1 MLTPTFRYHPS
12 IVAQAFGT
20 LGAMFPGRVILG
32 IGTGE
37 SLNEVPSTG
46 EPWPEFKERF
56 ARLREAV
63 TLIRKLWR
71 EERVTFEG
79 EYYKTEKATIYD
91 RPDDEVPIYVAA
103 AGALVAK
110 YAGRKGDGFIC
121 TSGKKRELYTE
132 TLLPNVAEGIALAGE
147 RKQHY
152 DRMIEIKVSFDTDKE
167 RALQDTR
174 HWAALALTPEE
185 KMSVED
191 PVEMQRL
198 ADALPLERAASR
210 WIVSND
216 PDELIEN
223 IGDYVELGFNHL
235 VSTRPAR
242 TRHAS
247 SSCSPRRSCRGCAS
261 GSAESSQARAA
272 GHPRPADGEGRR
284 RSGRADRRG
293 IARRAGRSPATCW
306 CWRRRSSPRPRA
318 AWSSSR
324 PSRRRSA
331 RSSWP
336 PRSEGPAAG
345 RADPFGIGAGRAL
358 PAEPADRPA

>member
-1 MLTPTFRYHPS
+1 VLKLGYKASAEQFAPGKLLDFSVHAEKAGFESVFVSDHFQPWKHIDGHAPNSIAWMGALGARTSQVDIGTSVLTPTFRYHPS

-20 LGAMFPGRVILG
+20 LGSMFPGRVILG

-46 EPWPEFKERF
+46 QPWPEFKERF

-63 TLIRKLWR
+63 NLIRTLWR
-71 EERVTFEG
+71 GERVTFEG

-91 RPDDEVPIYVAA
+91 RPDVEVPIYVAA

-110 YAGRKGDGFIC
+110 YAGRQGDGFIC

-132 TLLPNVAEGIALAGE
+132 TLLPKVAEGIALAGE
-147 RKQHY
+147 RKQPY
-152 DRMIEIKVSFDTDKE
+152 DHMIEVKVSFDTDKE

-210 WIVSND
+210 WIVSSD
-216 PDELIEN
+216 PDEQVEK
-223 IGDYVELGFNHL
+223 IGYYVGLGFNHL
-235 VSTRPAR
+235 VFHAPGPDQTRFLDLYGKEVL
-242 TRHAS
+242 
-247 SSCSPRRSCRGCAS
+247 PRLRKR
-261 GSAESSQARAA
+261 
-272 GHPRPADGEGRR
+272 
-284 RSGRADRRG
+284 
-293 IARRAGRSPATCW
+293 
-306 CWRRRSSPRPRA
+306 
-318 AWSSSR
+318 
-324 PSRRRSA
+324 
-331 RSSWP
+331 
-336 PRSEGPAAG
+336 
-345 RADPFGIGAGRAL
+345 FG
-358 PAEPADRPA
+358 